1 MIGSNVGL
9 LRNVRLLSTDS
20 SDPNKVDE
28 PFKVEEAETVQA
40 PPPPSEKVIQSN
52 LLNNSIEL
60 LVLQC
65 FYITCQTLSKFSV
78 T

>member
-1 MIGSNVGL
+1 MICRNVGL

-20 SDPNKVDE
+20 IDPNKVDE

-40 PPPPSEKVIQSN
+40 PPPPSEKVIQTD
-52 LLNNSIEL
+52 LLDNSLEL

-65 FYITCQTLSKFSV
+65 FYITCQTLSKYFV